1 MADNTPTTQ
10 AVASAPKTEVQLE
23 ATTKEIEVPTF
34 AKGLEETTEKKE
46 EIVETQPEAQ
56 TAPAHQIE
64 EQAVL
69 EKRLSGAISEVE
81 KRNEEA
87 RRFIELQTDQ
97 VRENNELIHK
107 VAATDP
113 LLANKVVQKVWGV
126 QGIKSYKQLLER
138 SKLEELKTVNPEAY
152 ETKKAL
158 LDVQSKLASVAEKE
172 QRIVR
177 NKFLNDKGIL
187 ENEYDPNYRKLMS
200 ALDNVNPA
208 LLSEDY
214 DKALRIAYASEFSDA
229 KPIQKQIEMPSLQ
242 VGGGNKPAP
251 LPSTK
256 PQMSDQSTWLAQS
269 LNKRFGY
276 NIPL

>member
-1 MADNTPTTQ
+1 MADNTPVTDPVT
-10 AVASAPKTEVQLE
+10 SAPTAETQLE
-23 ATTKEIEVPTF
+23 ATTKEVEIPTF
-34 AKGLEETTEKKE
+34 AKSLEQNEEVKVEDSKPQATEAPVPE
-46 EIVETQPEAQ
+46 EEDAI
-56 TAPAHQIE
+56 
-64 EQAVL
+64 L
-69 EKRLSGAISEVE
+69 KKRLSGAISEVE

-87 RRFIELQTDQ
+87 RRFVELQTDQ

-172 QRIVR
+172 QKIVR
-177 NKFLNDKGIL
+177 NKFLSDKGIL

-200 ALDNVNPA
+200 ALDNVNPT
-208 LLSEDY
+208 LISEDY
-214 DKALRIAYASEFSDA
+214 DKALKIAYASEFSEA
-229 KPIQKQIEMPSLQ
+229 RPIQKAIEMPSLQ
-242 VGGGNKPAP
+242 VGGGKQPAP
-251 LPSTK
+251 LPSTQPK
-256 PQMSDQSTWLAQS
+256 LSDQSSWLAQN